1 MISAPVRVIA
11 IADGRAQV
19 EPTGQSGCGGCASR
33 SVCGVSGLA
42 KYFAGGRRPVEVQC
56 ASGVREGDELQL
68 QMEEGDLLRAGML
81 AYLLPSL
88 FAVGGAAVATL
99 AGYGDAGAVLGAL
112 LGVTAGLLLAR
123 LVRWS
128 PLIAV
133 QTNHSFNEGETP

>member
-1 MISAPVRVIA
+1 MISAPVRVISV
-11 IADGRAQV
+11 ADGKAQV

-42 KYFAGGRRPVEVQC
+42 KYFSGGRKPVEVQC
-56 ASGVREGDELQL
+56 ATTVRAGDELQL
-68 QMEEGDLLRAGML
+68 QMEEGELLRAGML

-99 AGYGDAGAVLGAL
+99 SGYGDAAAVLGAAC
-112 LGVTAGLLLAR
+112 GIAAGLLLAR

-128 PLIAV
+128 PLTVAEKKE
-133 QTNHSFNEGETP
+133 SF